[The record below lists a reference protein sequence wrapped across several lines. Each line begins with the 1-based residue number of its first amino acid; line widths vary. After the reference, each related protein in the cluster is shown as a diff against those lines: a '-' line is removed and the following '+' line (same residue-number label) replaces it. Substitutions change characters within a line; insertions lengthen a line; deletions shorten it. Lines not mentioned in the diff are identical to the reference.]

1 MRTTIE
7 TTVMAAVRLTGVFP
21 TTRIRNTAGGRT
33 CAVAADIDRDEAR
46 RVDPPQH
53 KDEAN
58 PTNTVLVE
66 GDSNPVQ
73 TDRNRVDEQ
82 VKATLAA
89 ARSAGYKR

>member
-58 PTNTVLVE
+58 PTNTVLIE
-66 GDSNPVQ
+66 G
-73 TDRNRVDEQ
+73 DRNRVDEQ